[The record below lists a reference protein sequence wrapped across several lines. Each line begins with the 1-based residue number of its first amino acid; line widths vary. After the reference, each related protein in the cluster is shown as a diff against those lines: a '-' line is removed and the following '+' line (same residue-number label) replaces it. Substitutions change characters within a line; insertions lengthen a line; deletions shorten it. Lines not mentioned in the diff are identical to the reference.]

1 MTEVRSN
8 FWETGETVFPSII
21 EGRSGTATT
30 ALLSK
35 HRAMFNSIGSEL
47 AMPTVVLDA
56 NGQITLP
63 REIRE
68 ALGAEPGQRI
78 FLDVKEGGLVEMR
91 PGGVDLMSL
100 YGLLKPRKK
109 GLTLEDMEEAIRRGA
124 AGD

>member
-1 MTEVRSN
+1 MTEIRSN
-8 FWETGETVFPSII
+8 FRETGETVSPSII
-21 EGRSGTATT
+21 EGRSGIATT

-35 HRAMFNSIGSEL
+35 HRAMSNSIGSEL
-47 AMPTVVLDA
+47 AMPTVVLDV

-78 FLDVKEGGLVEMR
+78 VLDVKEGGLVEMR

>member
-1 MTEVRSN
+1 MTEVGSN
-8 FWETGETVFPSII
+8 FRETGETVSPSII
-21 EGRSGTATT
+21 EGCSGTATT
-30 ALLSK
+30 PLLSK
-35 HRAMFNSIGSEL
+35 HRAMSNSIGSEL